1 MTSSKFKMTT
11 KYADSELDNGIH
23 TQNGQARVTD
33 SGDPED
39 GASAHICE
47 TQTKHH
53 PVDKGYAWDV
63 LGGKHTSHTFQI
75 HFQERYLNFKYAY
88 SYFIMSRNQ

>member
-1 MTSSKFKMTT
+1 MTT
-11 KYADSELDNGIH
+11 KYADSELDNGVH

-39 GASAHICE
+39 DASAHICE

-53 PVDKGYAWDV
+53 PVDKGYA
-63 LGGKHTSHTFQI
+63 
-75 HFQERYLNFKYAY
+75 
-88 SYFIMSRNQ
+88 

>member
-1 MTSSKFKMTT
+1 MTSSKFEMTT
-11 KYADSELDNGIH
+11 KYADSELDNGVH

-47 TQTKHH
+47 TQIKHH
-53 PVDKGYAWDV
+53 TIDKGYAWDV
-63 LGGKHTSHTFQI
+63 LGGKHTYISDTFPRTI
-75 HFQERYLNFKYAY
+75 FEF
-88 SYFIMSRNQ
+88 